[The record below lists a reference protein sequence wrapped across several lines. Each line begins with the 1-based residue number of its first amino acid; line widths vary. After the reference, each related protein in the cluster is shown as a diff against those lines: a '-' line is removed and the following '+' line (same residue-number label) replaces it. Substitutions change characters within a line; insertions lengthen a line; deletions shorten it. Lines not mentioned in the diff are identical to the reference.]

1 MSEGILILR
10 DALDLGAH
18 QLMAVLP
25 RAAVSVENVA
35 LSTVAADALPAGA
48 GADKVP
54 SSGVVDLATDEHV
67 AGLGAERAGL
77 AANAAWG

>member
-25 RAAVSVENVA
+25 CAAVSVENVA
-35 LSTVAADALPAGA
+35 LIAVAAHALPAGA
-48 GADKVP
+48 GADEVP

-67 AGLGAERAGL
+67 AGLGADRAGL
-77 AANAAWG
+77 AADAAWG